1 MTARTMTMPTADR
14 PPTTDDSLV
23 YIGAGP
29 LLAIVLGIALIPFR
43 ESITAS
49 NLSFAFV
56 VLTVVV
62 AAFGGRS
69 AGVAT
74 ALVSALSLDFFLTR
88 PYLSLRIQENHD
100 LIAFAGLT
108 VCGLVAASLGSPQRI
123 AALREAR
130 SHAQL
135 VHQTLGALE
144 GGGPVEPELAR
155 LLERVRQILP
165 VRALVLRD
173 PNDRV
178 VSSAPHQAGL
188 EAIPPHVVDTDT
200 LLPPGLTESALRRAP
215 SLPSEGA
222 RIAVVTHQRQVG
234 WLDLWG
240 DGAPATAA
248 SRQTLSDVARILGV
262 MLARDAAR

>member
-1 MTARTMTMPTADR
+1 MTTPA
-14 PPTTDDSLV
+14 DSLV
-23 YIGAGP
+23 YLGAGP

-74 ALVSALSLDFFLTR
+74 ALVSALSMDFFLTR

-123 AALREAR
+123 AALRESR

-155 LLERVRQILP
+155 LLERARQILP
-165 VRALVLRD
+165 IRALVLRD
-173 PNDRV
+173 PSGRV
-178 VSSAPHQAGL
+178 VSSAPHPAGL
-188 EAIPPHVVDTDT
+188 EAIPPHVVNTDT
-200 LLPPGLTESALRRAP
+200 LLSPGRTESALRRAP
-215 SLPSEGA
+215 SLPSEGV
-222 RIAVVTHQRQVG
+222 RIAVVTHQRQVA

-248 SRQTLSDVARILGV
+248 SRRTLSDVARVVGA
-262 MLARDAAR
+262 MLARERQG

>member
-1 MTARTMTMPTADR
+1 MTARTMALSPVDR
-14 PPTTDDSLV
+14 SAPPDDSLV

-29 LLAIVLGIALIPFR
+29 LLAIVLGIALVPFR
-43 ESITAS
+43 ESVTAS

-74 ALVSALSLDFFLTR
+74 ALASALSLDFFLTR

-100 LIAFAGLT
+100 LVAFAGLT

-123 AALREAR
+123 AALRESR

-135 VHQTLGALE
+135 LHQTLGALE

-155 LLERVRQILP
+155 LLERARQVLP

-173 PNDRV
+173 PSGRV
-178 VSSAPHQAGL
+178 VASAPHPAGL
-188 EAIPPHVVDTDT
+188 EPIPPQVVDADT
-200 LLPPGLTESALRRAP
+200 LLAPGLAESALRRAP

-222 RIAVVTHQRQVG
+222 RMSVMTQQRQVA
-234 WLDLWG
+234 WIDLWG

-248 SRQTLSDVARILGV
+248 SRRTLSDVARILGV
-262 MLARDAAR
+262 MLARAG